1 MITQNIL
8 PTTRKIQFSLMA
20 LLLAFGWGC
29 SDDLPDEVAEEIVE
43 EELVINN
50 EITDFIWKGM
60 NENYYWQADVAD
72 LRDEKD
78 DNFENYANFLNS
90 FADPQEFYESLIYQ
104 PGVSDRFSFY
114 INDYQ
119 DFEESRR
126 GVGDSFGFDF
136 GLVLLCEDCTE
147 VIGYIKYVVPDSP
160 ASDAGLKRGDLFSV
174 FNGVEL
180 DVNNFRVVNAFF
192 TDDQISLGLATIE
205 GGAKQPDG
213 EERLLVIRPV
223 IENPIFSAQVFE
235 DGQGRKVG
243 YLMYKRFRYTFH
255 EELND
260 VFGFFKSQGIQDLI
274 LDMRY
279 NPGGT
284 TITAAFLAS
293 MIYGEAG
300 PNEIF
305 SKVIHNSKIADEN
318 FAYPFF
324 NEVFLYDKDTGE
336 YLSEIPMNRLT
347 GLSKL
352 YVITTEET
360 ASSSELVMNGL
371 SPFLDIVQVGTT
383 TFGKNVGSF
392 TLYDS
397 PSFGP
402 QNVNPNH
409 TVAIQPITFKI
420 FNKNDESDYTQGFT
434 PDYEVIEFVSEM
446 RAFGDPEE
454 PLLQATLGIIAGD
467 MSKYNELKSKNVF
480 RKELFKTYDFK
491 PFETDMY
498 LLPDEQKKFKE

>member
-1 MITQNIL
+1 MKLQSFLSTSTKTQYYFL
-8 PTTRKIQFSLMA
+8 S
-20 LLLAFGWGC
+20 LLLTFIWSC
-29 SDDLPDEVAEEIVE
+29 SDDLPDEVGEEVIE

-50 EITDFIWKGM
+50 EIIDFIWKGM

-78 DNFENYANFLNS
+78 DNFENYASFLNS
-90 FADPQEFYESLIYQ
+90 FSDPEEFYEALIYQ

-136 GLVLLCEDCTE
+136 GLLLLCEDCTE

-192 TDDQISLGLATIE
+192 TDEQISLGLATIE
-205 GGAKQPDG
+205 NGAIQP
-213 EERLLVIRPV
+213 EEDEKLLVIRPV

-243 YLMYKRFRYTFH
+243 YLMYKRFRFTFH
-255 EELND
+255 EELNE

-284 TITAAFLAS
+284 TITAALLAS

-305 SKVIHNSKIADEN
+305 SKVIHNDKIADEN

-324 NEVFLYDKDTGE
+324 NDVFLYDKDTGE
-336 YLSEIPMNRLT
+336 YLSEIPMNRLS
-347 GLSKL
+347 GLSRL
-352 YVITTEET
+352 FVITTEET

-371 SPFLDIVQVGTT
+371 SPFMDIVQVGTT

-397 PSFGP
+397 PGFGP
-402 QNVNPNH
+402 QDVNPNH

-420 FNKNDESDYTQGFT
+420 FNKNDESDYTQGFA

-446 RAFGDPEE
+446 KDFGDPEE
-454 PLLQATLGIIAGD
+454 PLLQATLGIISGD
-467 MSKYNELKSKNVF
+467 MSKYNELKSKEVF

-498 LLPDEQKKFKE
+498 LLPDELKDRKY